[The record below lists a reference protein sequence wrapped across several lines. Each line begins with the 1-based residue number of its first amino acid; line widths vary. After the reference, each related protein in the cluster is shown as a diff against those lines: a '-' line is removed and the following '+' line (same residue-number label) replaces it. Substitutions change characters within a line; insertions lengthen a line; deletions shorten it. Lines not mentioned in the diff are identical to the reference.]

1 MSLFLKILLVSL
13 SIILPSIIGLVF
25 FDHWETSIPVWI
37 ANSIFIL
44 LGVVAWNIYRRE
56 PTKRSKTI
64 FLNFA
69 VYFLAAICSLIYP
82 FVGKSILTSNIFANF
97 YFDQYVLRGLVV
109 FLMAFSILYAVVD
122 SIFGEFTILRKYVVT
137 TLIVVGVFAY
147 YYHPYFEDARY
158 LYKTQ
163 DIEDFRAVDKVVN
176 DLKEGGL
183 TNPSAENVAHTL
195 TLKAWSNSKP
205 VGILFEADNLNR
217 ISYIMPYLEG
227 NNYTMLLM
235 KPLYQNIIYMD
246 VLAIVFIIV
255 FFGYQYKK
263 DPPQGAYTEK
273 ILFLFLPLCSLDILH
288 YFAYVSLQNYEAYVE
303 LFSIA
308 QYLIIVNAVLLLIF
322 FSLRLS
328 FITSIKGEFYER
340 ELVLDSEHI
349 SRWRDGIDNLVVRHF
364 LNPKTIHGRLFA
376 PRESK
381 SRA

>member
-1 MSLFLKILLVSL
+1 
-13 SIILPSIIGLVF
+13 
-25 FDHWETSIPVWI
+25 
-37 ANSIFIL
+37 
-44 LGVVAWNIYRRE
+44 
-56 PTKRSKTI
+56 
-64 FLNFA
+64 
-69 VYFLAAICSLIYP
+69 
-82 FVGKSILTSNIFANF
+82 
-97 YFDQYVLRGLVV
+97 
-109 FLMAFSILYAVVD
+109 MAFSILYAVVD
-122 SIFGEFTILRKYVVT
+122 SIFGEFTILRKYAVT
-137 TLIVVGVFAY
+137 AVIVGAVFAY
-147 YYHPYFEDARY
+147 YYHPYFEDVRY

-163 DIEDFRAVDKVVN
+163 DIEDFRAVDHAVNNLRNDGLSNPKVEDV
-176 DLKEGGL
+176 
-183 TNPSAENVAHTL
+183 AEKLN
-195 TLKAWSNSKP
+195 LKAWNNNKP
-205 VGILFEADNLNR
+205 VGLLFKEDNVNR
-217 ISYIMPYLEG
+217 IAYIMPYLEG

-235 KPLYQNIIYMD
+235 KPLYQNVIYMD
-246 VLAIVFIIV
+246 VLAIVFIVV

-303 LFSIA
+303 LFNIA
-308 QYLIIVNAVLLLIF
+308 QYLIIVNALLLLIF